1 LDIAHKNDY
10 NEIKMNYN
18 LRNINKLKEEKNAA
32 ILAHIYQRPEIHDI
46 ADFVGD
52 SLELS
57 RQAAQTKADVIVFC
71 GVSFM
76 AETASILNPQKK
88 VLIPDLEAGCPM
100 SDMVTVEKLRD
111 FKSKFKNPVIVS
123 YVNTSAAVKAE
134 SYICCTSSNAVNVVK
149 NVVESLGKEIDIIF
163 TPDRNL
169 GGYIQKVSGIKM
181 NIWNGF
187 CPTHNNFILPEYVQK
202 AKKEYPKA
210 EILAHPECR
219 PEVLDLAD
227 YALSTGG
234 MCKRVKESSSREFII
249 CTEAGILYRLQKDN
263 PGEKFYPVTDIAICP
278 NMKKITLAKV
288 YDVLVNMKNIVF
300 VPDNIRQKA
309 YLPISRM
316 LSINAVP

>member
-1 LDIAHKNDY
+1 MNDIIQK
-10 NEIKMNYN
+10 
-18 LRNINKLKEEKNAA
+18 LNILKKEKNAVV
-32 ILAHIYQRPEIHDI
+32 LAHIYQRSEIHDI

-71 GVSFM
+71 GVHFM

-100 SDMVTVEKLRD
+100 ADMVTVEKLKE
-111 FKSKFKNPVIVS
+111 FKSKFKNPVVVS
-123 YVNTSAAVKAE
+123 YVNTSAEVKAE
-134 SYICCTSSNAVNVVK
+134 SDICCTSSNAVNVIK
-149 NVVESLGKEIDIIF
+149 RVVENFGKDIDIIF

-187 CPTHNNFILPEYVQK
+187 CPTHNNFILPEYVK
-202 AKKEYPKA
+202 TSKNKYPKA
-210 EILAHPECR
+210 EVLAHPECR
-219 PEVLDLAD
+219 PEVLSLAD
-227 YALSTGG
+227 YVLSTGG
-234 MCKRVKESSSREFII
+234 MCKHIKESSSKEFII
-249 CTEAGILYRLQKDN
+249 CTETGILYKLQKDN
-263 PGEKFYPVTDIAICP
+263 PGEKFYPATDLSICP

-300 VPDNIRQKA
+300 VQDNIRKKA
-309 YLPISRM
+309 YLPISKM
-316 LSINAVP
+316 LEINA